1 VEYDREEKGVVEM
14 IPVKPKQEPKRFDAR
29 IRQRGVSFLAS
40 QGIPPDR
47 LVRTSFWK
55 GREYWRDS
63 IKELHKA
70 YYGVCA
76 YLGIY
81 LELEAGGVTVDHFR
95 DKASHPS
102 LAYEWSNFRLASA
115 RVNSRKGNKQ
125 DVLDP
130 FDVPRNG
137 FHLELVTGRIY
148 PNPKLDS
155 ESQALVQATINRL
168 KLDSKAA
175 RRMRLQRIR
184 DFLGP
189 KPKIT
194 AEGLK
199 RYAPF
204 IHAELKRQNLL

>member
-1 VEYDREEKGVVEM
+1 M
-14 IPVKPKQEPKRFDAR
+14 IVLKQKKEPKHFDSK
-29 IRQRGVSFLAS
+29 IRQRGKSFLTS
-40 QGIPPDR
+40 KGIPPDR
-47 LVRTSFWK
+47 KVGATFWK
-55 GREYWRDS
+55 NREYWREC
-63 IKELHKA
+63 IKDLHKS
-70 YYGVCA
+70 YGGVCA

-81 LELEAGGVTVDHFR
+81 LELEAGGVTVDHFQ
-95 DKASHPS
+95 DKGSHPS

-115 RVNSRKGNKQ
+115 KMNSRKGKKK

-130 FDVPRNG
+130 FDVPQNG
-137 FHLELVTGRIY
+137 FHLEPRTGRIF

-155 ESQALVQATINRL
+155 EKKAILEATIKRL

-175 RRMRLQRIR
+175 RRMRLQRIQGY
-184 DFLGP
+184 LGP

-199 RYAPF
+199 IYAPF